1 MAGMLY
7 RPKYRNA
14 EGKLVESSI
23 WWFKVYVNGKPVRV
37 NSKTANRKA
46 AKDQMAVRA
55 AAAAQNIPIAPK
67 LNTKTVAEVLDDVVT
82 DYKNEGRDSLEHAER
97 RIKKHLKPF
106 FGIWNAASVTDDQVR
121 EYIAERMKAGAR
133 RSTVNRELALL
144 KRGYSLNQRAVT
156 TRPDIPIAKEKNA
169 RKGFFERD
177 AFERVRA
184 ALPDYLRPLLTV
196 AYVTG
201 WRVKSELL
209 PLEWRQVDFKARTV
223 RLEPNTTKN
232 DEGREFPFTAELE
245 AALLAQ
251 RAYTDQVERSRG
263 MIVRDVFHRDGERV
277 RYWRRPWLQALLKA
291 GLAVREPKADG
302 TPNPKG
308 KIIPGVIPHDF
319 RRTAIRNLARA
330 GVSEAIAMKLC
341 GHETRSVFD
350 RYNIVTGDDLRA
362 GVAKLDAAGTVAG
375 TVTALEATSGTARQA
390 KSPKS

>member
-1 MAGMLY
+1 MGMVY

-14 EGKLVESSI
+14 AGELVESSK
-23 WWFKVYVNGKPVRV
+23 WWIKFYVNGKPIRE
-37 NSKTANRKA
+37 
-46 AKDQMAVRA
+46 
-55 AAAAQNIPIAPK
+55 
-67 LNTKTVAEVLDDVVT
+67 NTKTDSETKAKKLLKLREGEAVRGVAIIPKVNRKTVGDILDDVVT
-82 DYKNEGRDSLEHAER
+82 DYKNEKRDSLEHAER
-97 RIKKHLKPF
+97 RIQKHLKPF
-106 FGIWNAASVTDDQVR
+106 FGVWNAASVTDDQVR
-121 EYIAERMKAGAR
+121 EYIAERMKAGAQ

-144 KRGYSLNQRAVT
+144 KRAYSLNRRAVT
-156 TRPDIPIAKEKNA
+156 SRPDIPIAKEKNA

-184 ALPDYLRPLLTV
+184 ALPDHLRPLLTV
-196 AYVTG
+196 AYLTG

-209 PLEWRQVDFKARTV
+209 PLEWRQVDFKARTL

-251 RAYTDQVERSRG
+251 RAYTEQIERARG
-263 MIVRDVFHRDGERV
+263 MIVREVFHLTGAPV
-277 RYWRRPWLQALLKA
+277 RYWRRPWLQALLTA
-291 GLAVREPKADG
+291 GLAVREAHPDG
-302 TPNPKG
+302 TPNPHG

-362 GVAKLDAAGTVAG
+362 GVAKLEQCGTVNERAHDHR
-375 TVTALEATSGTARQA
+375 S
-390 KSPKS
+390 K